1 MFVDIVLALVYG
13 LGNAV
18 LQPVKLTT
26 VPRLEFLDCVS
37 LCKLLVSKKISD
49 GLLNVQNV
57 FLLVRFVN
65 VVVAKQTGLER
76 LKSFVENQ
84 VQVIYKNA
92 AP

>member
-1 MFVDIVLALVYG
+1 M
-13 LGNAV
+13 

-65 VVVAKQTGLER
+65 VVVAKPTGLER
-76 LKSFVENQ
+76 LKVFVENQ

-92 AP
+92 TP

>member
-1 MFVDIVLALVYG
+1 MFVDIVLTLVYG
-13 LGNAV
+13 LGNAM

-65 VVVAKQTGLER
+65 VVVAKPTGLER
-76 LKSFVENQ
+76 LKGFVENQ
-84 VQVIYKNA
+84 VKVIYKNA
-92 AP
+92 TP

>member
-1 MFVDIVLALVYG
+1 MFVDIVLTLVYG

-18 LQPVKLTT
+18 LQPVKLTA
-26 VPRLEFLDCVS
+26 VPRLEFLDCVL

-49 GLLNVQNV
+49 RLLNVQNV

-65 VVVAKQTGLER
+65 FVVAEQTGLER
-76 LKSFVENQ
+76 LKGFVENR